1 MKRILFLIVLA
12 LAGTSGMSAQ
22 CRADITFEA
31 AAREGYVP
39 LLKEGKVW
47 VWNAADQGQRRDDVP
62 VYFTVTGQELV
73 DGRNC
78 FRIQQTC
85 ELDYLNGHEYLL
97 SEENR
102 QVELRYL
109 YEDGIAYYVPLY
121 DFNLKPGQFCQVW
134 EADEDCIFEWD
145 PFYEMEV

>member
-1 MKRILFLIVLA
+1 
-12 LAGTSGMSAQ
+12 MSAQ

-97 SEENR
+97 SEENGR
-102 QVELRYL
+102 WSCDTCMRMELRTMYRSM
-109 YEDGIAYYVPLY
+109 IS
-121 DFNLKPGQFCQVW
+121 
-134 EADEDCIFEWD
+134 I
-145 PFYEMEV
+145 